1 MLLLFPKEA
10 KVKVFN
16 GLEEI
21 YKIQNPVLTIG
32 TFDGVHVGHQK
43 IIQKIVQKARELKG
57 ETVLFTFHPHPRTV
71 LFSEHHNLKLIQTQ
85 EEKLEKLKRQG
96 IENIIVFPFSKD
108 FSRTPATEFIRD
120 YLVNK
125 IQVHTIVIGYDHQF
139 GKNREGS
146 LEHLQE
152 LAAIYGFNVL
162 EIPAHD
168 IDEVNVSS
176 TKIRY
181 ALEAGDIQTANSYLG
196 EPFQMNGL
204 VVHGKG
210 LGRKIGYATA
220 NVYIAD
226 ELKII
231 PKIGVYAVRCEIDE
245 KICFGMMNIGVRP
258 TVNSEKDK
266 SEKTIEV
273 HLFDFNEDLYGKTI
287 LIEVMQFLRDEH
299 RFESLEELT
308 KQLRKDETTARDM
321 LGSVPMEL
329 FTL

>member
-1 MLLLFPKEA
+1 M
-10 KVKVFN
+10 KVFN

-21 YKIQNPVLTIG
+21 YQIQNPVLTIG

-43 IIQKIVQKARELKG
+43 IIQNIVQKARELNG

-71 LFSEHHNLKLIQTQ
+71 LFPEHHNLKLIQTQ
-85 EEKLEKLKRQG
+85 DEKLAKLKRQK
-96 IENIIVFPFSKD
+96 IENIIVFPFSKE

-152 LAAIYGFNVL
+152 LSTVYGFSVH

-176 TKIRY
+176 TKIRR
-181 ALEAGDIQTANSYLG
+181 ALENGEVETANAYLG
-196 EPFQMNGL
+196 EPFQLNG
-204 VVHGKG
+204 VIVHGKG
-210 LGRKIGYATA
+210 LGKTIGFPTA
-220 NVYIAD
+220 NVFIAD

-231 PKIGVYAVRCEIDE
+231 PKNGVYAVRCEINDSVQ
-245 KICFGMMNIGVRP
+245 FGMMNIGVRP
-258 TVNSEKDK
+258 TVAEEEKA
-266 SEKTIEV
+266 EKTIEV
-273 HLFDFNEDLYGKTI
+273 HLFDFEEDLYGKNI
-287 LIEVMQFLRDEH
+287 LIEVIQFLRDEH
-299 RFESLEELT
+299 RFDSVLELT
-308 KQLRKDETTARDM
+308 KQLEKDETTARNLLD
-321 LGSVPMEL
+321 SVSVEL
-329 FTL
+329 YTL